1 MNFFKDLCA
10 AFFVTL
16 LFLLLAEGM
25 LRVAGVKFE
34 GSFYTSDRE
43 LGYALRPNAHG
54 WNVAENQNYFRV
66 NSDGMAD
73 REHTL
78 QPPPGVIRIAVVGD
92 SVSEAK
98 HVPLDQ
104 AYWAV
109 MERTLNSHLP
119 PGGGYVE
126 VLNFGVAGYGLPQDA
141 LVIEK
146 RIWKY
151 HPQIILLAGTVESFV
166 LRSSRRLSPNSP
178 AEHVPFYKLTNGILE
193 PDAETRKQRAAF
205 GPSGKSRIWF
215 ADLVNASRLVALC
228 NAGYKKALENLHPE
242 TNLAS
247 GYKESDAFLGPATPD
262 LAAAWDI
269 AKAMILKSRDEARR
283 HQAEL
288 WLFTLDMP
296 QQVDPD
302 PISRAKY
309 AKSLGIPDLFQADC
323 LFASFAAAQ
332 QIPHATL
339 APQLLG
345 YAERNH
351 VFLHG
356 FSAATPYAG
365 PNSGHWNQLGHKVA
379 GEIIAG
385 QLLEHSKFFCC
396 GTPLT
401 RLRHSGYR

>member
-1 MNFFKDLCA
+1 MKLLKDLCVCV
-10 AFFVTL
+10 FVTL
-16 LFLLLAEGM
+16 LFLLLVEAM

-34 GSFYTSDRE
+34 GSFYMPDRE

-109 MERTLNSHLP
+109 MERTINSHLP
-119 PGGGYVE
+119 PGGPRVE

-141 LVIEK
+141 LVIQK
-146 RIWKY
+146 RVWKY

-166 LRSSRRLSPNSP
+166 LRSSRRLSPNTA
-178 AEHVPFYKLTNGILE
+178 AEHVPFYTSTLQPDPETLNYRASFRPPGKLRT
-193 PDAETRKQRAAF
+193 
-205 GPSGKSRIWF
+205 WF
-215 ADLVNASRLVALC
+215 ADLINVSRLVALC
-228 NAGYKKALENLHPE
+228 NAGYKKALEKNPATGYRE
-242 TNLAS
+242 T
-247 GYKESDAFLGPATPD
+247 DAFLGPATPA
-262 LAAAWDI
+262 LAEAWDI

-288 WLFTLDMP
+288 WLVTLDMP

-302 PISRAKY
+302 PRARSKY
-309 AKSLGIPDLFQADC
+309 GIPDLFTSDR
-323 LFASFAAAQ
+323 LFAGFAEAHE
-332 QIPHATL
+332 IPHAAL
-339 APQLLG
+339 APPLLLF
-345 YAERNH
+345 ARRNH
-351 VFLHG
+351 VWLHG
-356 FSAATPYAG
+356 FSASQS
-365 PNSGHWNQLGHKVA
+365 NSGHWNQLGHKVA
-379 GEIIAG
+379 GEFIAR
-385 QLLEHSKFFCC
+385 QLLNHSKFLCV

-401 RLRHSGYR
+401 RLPHSGYR